1 MKWGMLNLDDMPNR
15 PSFHPDRNEKVRKG
29 KSYIDGTDYHYFDPW
44 ARKRTCLQSRV
55 TVMLLILLVVAGIV
69 AIFWYKVTHQED
81 ETAVYASLGQACF
94 IVGMDTIYQNIA
106 IRLTN
111 QEGHRT
117 DVQFEDALVGKLF
130 IFQFVNNFAPL

>member
-1 MKWGMLNLDDMPNR
+1 MCVVD
-15 PSFHPDRNEKVRKG
+15 
-29 KSYIDGTDYHYFDPW
+29 
-44 ARKRTCLQSRV
+44 V
-55 TVMLLILLVVAGIV
+55 TRACVVMG
-69 AIFWYKVTHQED
+69 
-81 ETAVYASLGQACF
+81 
-94 IVGMDTIYQNIA
+94 VGMDTIYQNIA